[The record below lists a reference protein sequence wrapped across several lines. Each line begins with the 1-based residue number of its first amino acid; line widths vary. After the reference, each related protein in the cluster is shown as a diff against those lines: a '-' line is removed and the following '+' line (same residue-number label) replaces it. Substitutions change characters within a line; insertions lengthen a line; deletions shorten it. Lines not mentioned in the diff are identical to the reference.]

1 MKLCNLLDEW
11 LYSYH
16 KDNVKQ
22 QTFLRYDC
30 ATKTYIL
37 PDSISQ
43 RNIKKITARD
53 IQEFI
58 NKKKRQKSRMTGTN
72 LSANNVNIIIT
83 VLRSAFTY
91 AVDFGLIKENPC
103 EKIKRLSNKNQKK
116 VVAFT
121 VQEQLKIEQYIKS
134 LHNPEYYGIILC
146 LYTGIRIGELFA
158 LEWDD
163 IDFEHGIM
171 HINKTI
177 YITRNEYGEWYYEV
191 NVPKTKSSIRDI
203 PLPDYI
209 LDELAER
216 KKLSLSKTI
225 VSKNDGSFLQPKV
238 LRRWFVELTKA
249 IGVRTLNFHALRHTF
264 ATRALESGMD
274 VKTLADIMGHANA
287 GITLNIYTHS
297 MSDHKKNMMNN
308 IPNLLAYQ

>member
-1 MKLCNLLDEW
+1 MILSDLINEW

-22 QTFLRYDC
+22 QTFLRYSC
-30 ATKTYIL
+30 ALKNYIL

-43 RNIKKITARD
+43 RKIKKINARD

-58 NKKKRQKSRMTGTN
+58 NRKKKQKSRMTGN
-72 LSANNVNIIIT
+72 YLSANNVNIIIT
-83 VLRSAFTY
+83 VLRAAFTY
-91 AVDFGLIKENPC
+91 AVDFGLLKDNPC

-121 VQEQLKIEQYIKS
+121 VQEQLKIERYIKS
-134 LHNPEYYGIILC
+134 LDNPEYFGISLC

-163 IDFEHGIM
+163 IDFENGIM

-177 YITRNEYGEWYYEV
+177 YITKSEKGDWYYEV

-209 LDELAER
+209 LEDLLEL
-216 KKLSLSKTI
+216 KKSSQSKNVI
-225 VSKNDGSFLQPKV
+225 SRNDGSFMTPQL
-238 LRRWFVELTKA
+238 LRGRFVDLTKKV
-249 IGVRTLNFHALRHTF
+249 GVRTLNFHALRHTF

-274 VKTLADIMGHANA
+274 IKTLADVMGHANA

-297 MSDHKKNMMNN
+297 MTDHKKNMMNN
-308 IPNLLAYQ
+308 IPSLLAYQ